1 MFPHGAP
8 GIALLLLR
16 ISVAATFLISAHR
29 FGVSSAPWLFGAVLL
44 ICISLSIGFLTPIL
58 SVVVCIAA
66 AASALIGTCSWES
79 APYFLRIRCC
89 RPCAPGTRRL
99 FAGCALVWAPR
110 YRHNSRQTHKSHLT
124 AAESFES

>member
-16 ISVAATFLISAHR
+16 LSVAATFLISANR
-29 FGVSSAPWLFGAVLL
+29 FGVSSSYSLLGAVIL

-66 AASALIGTCSWES
+66 AAFAVI
-79 APYFLRIRCC
+79 A
-89 RPCAPGTRRL
+89 APGNLLPIFCAFDAVALALLGPGAYSLDARL
-99 FAGCALVWAPR
+99 FGRRVTVITPAKHPNR
-110 YRHNSRQTHKSHLT
+110 T
-124 AAESFES
+124 